1 MTQGRDFLAS
11 LVRKY
16 RALCF
21 AVTDPHWWPG
31 GCGQGIPIRW
41 IPRDCYEG
49 SGKCFAQLLELVG
62 QSGSLT

>member
-1 MTQGRDFLAS
+1 MTQGRDFLAL

-16 RALCF
+16 GALCF

-31 GCGQGIPIRW
+31 GCGQGIPILW

-49 SGKCFAQLLELVG
+49 SGKCFAQLL
-62 QSGSLT
+62 